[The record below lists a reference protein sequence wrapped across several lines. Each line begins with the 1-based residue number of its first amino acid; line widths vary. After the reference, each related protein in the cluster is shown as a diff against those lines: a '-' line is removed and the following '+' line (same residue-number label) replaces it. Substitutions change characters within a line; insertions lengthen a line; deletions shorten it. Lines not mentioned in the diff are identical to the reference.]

1 MPFTLNDIK
10 QIVDFFHLFKVREKF
25 GVYYQNIAF
34 IGVCSLF
41 LSYLISRNLLIP
53 IRTFVYI
60 AIATSALVSTIFIN
74 FYRREL
80 GIIWALFHNLTLGL
94 ISIYLFIQSN
104 DLFSSH
110 EIQTN
115 TYTIEKLEIQNE
127 TLHHYGSYLA
137 PFVTIKIEN
146 NDIRL
151 QLSTSDLNNVQKTKR
166 IKIGLKKGFWN
177 YPIIKSIQLPDNE

>member
-10 QIVDFFHLFKVREKF
+10 QIADFFHLFKVREKF

-34 IGVCSLF
+34 IGIFCLF
-41 LSYLISRNLLIP
+41 LSYLSARNLLIP
-53 IRTFVYI
+53 IRTLVYL
-60 AIATSALVSTIFIN
+60 ALATSALFSTIFIN

-80 GIIWALFHNLTLGL
+80 GILWAFFHNMTLGL

-110 EIQTN
+110 EAQTN
-115 TYTIEKLEIQNE
+115 TYIIEKLEIQNE

-137 PFVTIKIEN
+137 PYVTIKIEN

-151 QLSTSDLNNVQKTKR
+151 RLSTSDLNDVQKTKR
-166 IKIGLKKGFWN
+166 IKIGVKKGFWN